1 MDIELITPLMHL
13 QNDNFWHTFLI
24 WYVPWVVENSSQLE
38 LLHRT
43 NLLKFSE
50 VAVEKTEVFGN
61 LNNSKTCALSSFILI
76 WYRDQVVFFSW
87 PLEQVSRT
95 NLFKLPKVAVRKNH
109 VFRGLMDSIFD
120 LLLCVFLIWHK
131 EEVVA
136 ISDHLE
142 KVCRSNL
149 FEFSVSGIIG
159 NSNLIR
165 HLCFL
170 NKALPKYLCGL

>member
-1 MDIELITPLMHL
+1 M
-13 QNDNFWHTFLI
+13 
-24 WYVPWVVENSSQLE
+24 VENSSQLE
-38 LLHRT
+38 LLHRA
-43 NLLKFSE
+43 NLMYFSKA
-50 VAVEKTEVFGN
+50 AVEKTVIFGN
-61 LNNSKTCALSSFILI
+61 LNSSKTYALSSFILI
-76 WYRDQVVFFSW
+76 WYRDQVLFFSW

-149 FEFSVSGIIG
+149 FSVSGIIG

-165 HLCFL
+165 HLCFP